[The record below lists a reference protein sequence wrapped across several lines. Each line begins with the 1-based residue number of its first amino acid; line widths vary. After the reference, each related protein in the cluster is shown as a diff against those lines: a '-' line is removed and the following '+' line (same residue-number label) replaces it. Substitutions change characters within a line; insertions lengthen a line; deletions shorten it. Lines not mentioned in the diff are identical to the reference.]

1 MHIAVARE
9 IATTKH
15 AGQRTRSGELVLAHL
30 ARVSA
35 AVEPDARSTAWL
47 HDVFERSDATAEEL
61 RAHGL
66 TSVELVALELLTR
79 SPTESYELYV
89 RRIAGA
95 PGPAGRLART
105 IKLADLDDHLRAPP
119 RAGDPPYAR
128 AQRRLTT
135 AHRRRDVARSD
146 PVSAR
151 ASA

>member
-1 MHIAVARE
+1 MHLAAARE
-9 IATTKH
+9 IAMVRH

-35 AVEPDARSTAWL
+35 MVDPAARPTAWL
-47 HDVFERSDATAEEL
+47 HDIFERSEITAEEL
-61 RAHGL
+61 RAQGL
-66 TSVELVALELLTR
+66 TPVELAALELLTR

-119 RAGDPPYAR
+119 RPGDPPYAR
-128 AQRRLTT
+128 AQRRL
-135 AHRRRDVARSD
+135 AIARRRRDVARLD
-146 PVSAR
+146 PVAAR
-151 ASA
+151 A

>member
-1 MHIAVARE
+1 MHLAAARE
-9 IATTKH
+9 IAMARH

-35 AVEPDARSTAWL
+35 TVDPAARPTAWL
-47 HDVFERSDATAEEL
+47 HDIFERSEITAEEL

-66 TSVELVALELLTR
+66 TPVELAALELLTR

-119 RAGDPPYAR
+119 RPGDPPYAR
-128 AQRRLTT
+128 AQRRL
-135 AHRRRDVARSD
+135 AIARRRRDVARLD
-146 PVSAR
+146 PVAAR
-151 ASA
+151 A

>member
-1 MHIAVARE
+1 MNPAVARE

-35 AVEPDARSTAWL
+35 AVEPEARPTAWL

-79 SPTESYELYV
+79 SPTESYELHV
-89 RRIAGA
+89 LRIARA

-105 IKLADLDDHLRAPP
+105 VKLADLDDHVGRPP
-119 RAGDPPYAR
+119 RPGDPPYAR
-128 AQRRLTT
+128 ARRRV
-135 AHRRRDVARSD
+135 ANARRRRDAAPEHAVALG
-146 PVSAR
+146 A
-151 ASA
+151 